1 MSQSTAPAEVT
12 PEEVTKLTVQPSEI
26 EIGGA
31 NRQQQLQVTATTS
44 AGRSIDATH
53 LSQISTNDDRVAAL
67 NGTVVRGRAEGKTK
81 LTIRFAGREVAVPVI
96 VRDFKDYP
104 SVHFANDIVPLFSKL
119 GCNSGGCHGKQS
131 GQNGFK
137 LSVFGFDPKA
147 DFEALTREGRSRR
160 VFPGDPDSSLLVLK
174 ATGKAA
180 HGGGRRAELGSPD
193 ELLLSQWVRQGMPW
207 GTANAAKVTGI
218 EIEPNERV
226 LDMRADQQVL
236 VTALFGDGSRR
247 DVTSAT
253 TYTSNSEVVAE
264 VDATG
269 HIRTG
274 KVPGEAAITVNY
286 MGHVAAVRVVV
297 PRANSPKNYPDV
309 PVRNRID
316 ELVWAKL
323 RKLGIVPSPLCDDSK
338 FLRRVFVDAIGTL
351 PSAEE
356 VTKFLDDDRSD
367 KRDRVIDSVL
377 KRDEYADYWTQRWAD
392 VLLVDRATLGDRG
405 AYQFHQWLRQ
415 QMVENQPYDRW
426 AREILTASGNS
437 AKYGPVNFFRAVR
450 TKEELTRAVSQ
461 AFLGIRM
468 DCAQCHH
475 HPFEKWGQHDFYGM
489 SGFFNGIQLKK
500 LNSGREMIYHA
511 GFRQTTMPLTKEVVP
526 TKPPGGAIPDG
537 LQIGDPRVVLAKWVT
552 RPNNPYFARLAVN
565 RIWKNYMG
573 RGLVEPVDDIRSTNP
588 ATNEPLLT
596 YLAEQLVANHYD
608 LKSIMRQIMRS
619 RVYQLSSVPNATNFD
634 DNQNFSHHI
643 EKRLPANV
651 LLDAICEVT
660 GVPENFAGLPR
671 GTRAI
676 ELWDNRLP
684 SYFLDTFGRSERKN
698 PCECGASTEPTMAQT
713 LHMMNAP
720 EIDEKIGSAVGRV
733 ASLLARNRSNDQ
745 ILTNL
750 TLTAVGRLPS
760 EKERKIAARLF
771 AQDSKK
777 QAAEDLL
784 WTLLNSYD
792 FLFVK

>member
-1 MSQSTAPAEVT
+1 MI
-12 PEEVTKLTVQPSEI
+12 KLTVHPAEI
-26 EIGGA
+26 QIGGA
-31 NRQQQLQVTATTS
+31 NRQQQLLVTATTNS
-44 AGRSIDATH
+44 GRLIDATRQ
-53 LSQISTNDDRVAAL
+53 SQISISEAHVAAL
-67 NGTVVRGRAEGKTK
+67 NGTAVHGLFEGETK
-81 LTIRFAGREVAVPVI
+81 LTIRFAGREVLVPVV
-96 VRDFKDYP
+96 VRDFEKYP
-104 SVHFANDIVPLFSKL
+104 PIHFTNDIIPLFSKL

-137 LSVFGFDPKA
+137 LSVFGFDPQA

-160 VFPGDPDSSLLVLK
+160 VFPGDPAGSLLVLK
-174 ATGKAA
+174 STGKAA
-180 HGGGRRAELGSPD
+180 HGGGRRAEVGSAD

-207 GTANAAKVTGI
+207 GNDNAPKVTGI
-218 EIEPNERV
+218 EVEPNERV
-226 LDMRADQQVL
+226 LAMRADQQVL
-236 VTALFGDGSRR
+236 VTAVFSDATRR

-253 TYTSNSEVVAE
+253 AYTSNSEVVAE

-269 HIRTG
+269 RIRTG

-286 MGHVAAVRVVV
+286 MGHVASVRVIL
-297 PRANSPKNYPDV
+297 PRTNSPKNYPDV

-316 ELVWAKL
+316 ELVWSKL
-323 RKLGIVPSPLCDDSK
+323 QKLGIVPSELCDDAA
-338 FLRRVFVDAIGTL
+338 FLRRVSIDAIGTL

-356 VTKFLDDDRSD
+356 VTTFLDDDRPD
-367 KRDRVIDSVL
+367 KRDRVIEAVL
-377 KRDEYADYWTQRWAD
+377 NRDEYTDYWSQRWAD
-392 VLLVDRATLGDRG
+392 VLLVDRETLGDRG
-405 AYQFHQWLRQ
+405 AYEFHRWLRQ
-415 QMVENQPYDRW
+415 QMIDNRPYDQW
-426 AREILTASGNS
+426 TREILTATGNS

-450 TKEELTRAVSQ
+450 TKEALTRAVSQ

-500 LNSGREMIYHA
+500 LNANRELIYHA

-526 TKPPGGAIPDG
+526 TKPPGGKIPDG
-537 LQIGDPRVVLAKWVT
+537 LETGDPRVVLAKWVT
-552 RPNNPYFARLAVN
+552 RPDNPYFARLAVN

-596 YLAEQLVANHYD
+596 YLAEQLVTNDFD

-619 RVYQLSSVPNATNFD
+619 RVYQLSSVPNATNFND
-634 DNQNFSHHI
+634 AQNFSHHI

-651 LLDAICEVT
+651 LLDAICDVT
-660 GVPENFAGLPR
+660 GVPEQFAGLPH

-720 EIDEKIGSAVGRV
+720 EIDAKIGSPSGRV
-733 ASLLARNRSNDQ
+733 AALLARNRSNNQ
-745 ILTNL
+745 IVSNL
-750 TLTAVGRLPS
+750 TLTALGRLPS
-760 EKERKIAARLF
+760 EKERRIATRLF
-771 AQDSKK
+771 SQDSKR
-777 QAAEDLL
+777 QATEDFL

-792 FLFVK
+792 FLFVR